1 MIFNQ
6 SDYQEEDTFNFVVNT
21 KMELLEYTDL
31 YKGEYKE
38 EVNSFLEERLSNAL
52 SKLRVYETSNPLEK
66 SSFYLPTDGLSIEI
80 GMKREKLFKFYDEL
94 RKDSNQ
100 ITLDIYIGDELEKV
114 TYESLNKVAYK
125 TYFDRYD
132 ITIKAKDN
140 ASN

>member
-6 SDYQEEDTFNFVVNT
+6 TDYQEEDTFNFVVNT
-21 KMELLEYTDL
+21 KMELLEYADL

-38 EVNSFLEERLSNAL
+38 EVNSFLEERLSNAH

-66 SSFYLPTDGLSIEI
+66 SSFYLPTDGLSIDI
-80 GMKREKLFKFYDEL
+80 GMKREKLLKFYDEL

-100 ITLDIYIGDELEKV
+100 ITLDIYIGDEIEKV

-140 ASN
+140 ASS